1 MTSPYGAEGNGMPI
15 DLSQQGPEVRVD
27 PNPELNGSEA
37 ETTKKIPNEQD
48 QHEPPKV
55 SSSTCKLVAA
65 HRPEVELPSHRI
77 NEIIQYMRDHALIG
91 KFIGLWPTERALR
104 NWINVVWHPK
114 GEITL
119 LLGPKGFFTA
129 TFLCLEDRN
138 RVFEGG
144 PYFFNSAGL
153 FLREW
158 VARFN
163 PDKEDLSYAPV
174 WIRLYSL
181 PWEYWGEDSLKSIG
195 SALGDFVKVAEETK
209 ADRHTTYAS
218 YARICVYM
226 DLKQP
231 LPDKMRL
238 FHEDH
243 DWIQVIDYEH
253 VPFRCRK
260 CHVIGHLFR
269 DCPLNIKPSNQTT
282 QAQQSQDGYTKVPNR
297 RRGNKKAA
305 NPPKRNPEGNTK
317 PSTSNSFDALANAE
331 DKDEVMENNST
342 QNAEKPKAQKVQQEG
357 KKKATS
363 SDTEN
368 NPEMEIDNNST
379 RQEKG
384 KEVANRLEENT

>member
-1 MTSPYGAEGNGMPI
+1 MASPSGVEEDGPPTEK
-15 DLSQQGPEVRVD
+15 SQQGPEVRTNED
-27 PNPELNGSEA
+27 QDADGSDAEKPQKINGDQE
-37 ETTKKIPNEQD
+37 
-48 QHEPPKV
+48 QHENPK
-55 SSSTCKLVAA
+55 
-65 HRPEVELPSHRI
+65 
-77 NEIIQYMRDHALIG
+77 
-91 KFIGLWPTERALR
+91 PTEKALR

-119 LLGPKGFFTA
+119 LLGPKGFFIA
-129 TFLCLEDRN
+129 IFNCLEDRN

-195 SALGDFVKVAEETK
+195 SALGDFVKVAEETN
-209 ADRHTTYAS
+209 AVRHTTYAS

-231 LPDKMRL
+231 LPDTMRL
-238 FHEDH
+238 FHEDQ

-260 CHVIGHLFR
+260 FHVIGHLFR
-269 DCPLNIKPSNQTT
+269 DCPLNIKPPTQNT
-282 QAQQSQDGYTKVPNR
+282 QAQQSQDGFTKVPNR
-297 RRGNKKAA
+297 RRGNKKTM
-305 NPPKRNPEGNTK
+305 NPPKRTPEEKSK
-317 PSTSNSFDALANAE
+317 PSTSNSFDALATSE
-331 DKDEVMENNST
+331 DQGEDM
-342 QNAEKPKAQKVQQEG
+342 AEKNTKPASKSTAQKEPLEG
-357 KKKATS
+357 RKKATS
-363 SDTEN
+363 SE
-368 NPEMEIDNNST
+368 P
-379 RQEKG
+379 
-384 KEVANRLEENT
+384 

>member
-1 MTSPYGAEGNGMPI
+1 MW
-15 DLSQQGPEVRVD
+15 
-27 PNPELNGSEA
+27 GS
-37 ETTKKIPNEQD
+37 KWD
-48 QHEPPKV
+48 RW
-55 SSSTCKLVAA
+55 VATNI
-65 HRPEVELPSHRI
+65 HLDH
-77 NEIIQYMRDHALIG
+77 HALIG
-91 KFIGLWPTERALR
+91 KFIGLWLIERALR

-129 TFLCLEDRN
+129 IFICLEDRN
-138 RVFEGG
+138 RVFEGE
-144 PYFFNSAGL
+144 PYFFNSTGL

-174 WIRLYSL
+174 WIRLFSL

-209 ADRHTTYAS
+209 AVRHTTYAS

-226 DLKQP
+226 DLKQL
-231 LPDKMRL
+231 LPDTMRL

-243 DWIQVIDYEH
+243 DWIQ
-253 VPFRCRK
+253 
-260 CHVIGHLFR
+260 
-269 DCPLNIKPSNQTT
+269 PSIQNT

-317 PSTSNSFDALANAE
+317 ASTSNSFDALANAE
-331 DKDEVMENNST
+331 DKDKVMEEKSA
-342 QNAEKPKAQKVQQEG
+342 QNAEKPKTQKDQ
-357 KKKATS
+357 
-363 SDTEN
+363 
-368 NPEMEIDNNST
+368 
-379 RQEKG
+379 
-384 KEVANRLEENT
+384 